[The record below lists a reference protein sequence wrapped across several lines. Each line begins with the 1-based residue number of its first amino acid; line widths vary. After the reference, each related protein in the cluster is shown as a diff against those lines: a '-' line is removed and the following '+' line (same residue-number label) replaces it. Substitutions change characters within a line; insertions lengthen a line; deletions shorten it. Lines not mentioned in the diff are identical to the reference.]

1 MALRKHWAHLP
12 VGMACA
18 LVGLGCEP
26 RSQALRPLR
35 RITKILWRLLQVCA
49 GAGVCQPRARAAG
62 VCQPRA
68 RAACERRVSCWGA
81 QLKFQGAGRV
91 LRAVR
96 VRCSAPFSGV
106 KTVYLLISTVRRI
119 VAPACVFACNLRYVV
134 YLWFT
139 ANSFCEFYRIIST
152 CQSISTFTPPPPR
165 NLAYE
170 LGFYVIRARG
180 VGNNFE
186 NFCKFLPYFY
196 DILGSFAH
204 YFGRFFW
211 DLIVK

>member
-1 MALRKHWAHLP
+1 MCVALRKHWAHLP

-68 RAACERRVSCWGA
+68 RAAGVCQPRARAACERRVSCWGA

-96 VRCSAPFSGV
+96 VRCSAPVSGV
-106 KTVYLLISTVRRI
+106 KTVYLLISTVRQI
-119 VAPACVFACNLRYVV
+119 VVPACVFACNLRYVV

-139 ANSFCEFYRIIST
+139 ANFSVN
-152 CQSISTFTPPPPR
+152 FT
-165 NLAYE
+165 
-170 LGFYVIRARG
+170 G
-180 VGNNFE
+180 
-186 NFCKFLPYFY
+186 
-196 DILGSFAH
+196 
-204 YFGRFFW
+204 
-211 DLIVK
+211 